1 METFPKPLFMKQIFA
16 FKTTSHFTPFYR
28 IVILRNPK
36 ALFLFKVVGT
46 KVYDKDGAVDILLQH
61 STTGVIKIIYLNIY
75 GTQLS

>member
-1 METFPKPLFMKQIFA
+1 MKIFPKPLFMKQILYL
-16 FKTTSHFTPFYR
+16 KLL
-28 IVILRNPK
+28 VILL
-36 ALFLFKVVGT
+36 LFTGSLFCEIQKHFSSLKVVGT